1 MEAIKINGHEL
12 TGDSLAAIAE
22 KIFNGQTSYEK
33 LPWMQALQQDLKAA
47 AASGEAGD
55 SALLRLLSE
64 EGHPYHFGFLSSQ
77 EYDATELERLRQLV
91 NSK

>member
-1 MEAIKINGHEL
+1 M
-12 TGDSLAAIAE
+12 
-22 KIFNGQTSYEK
+22 
-33 LPWMQALQQDLKAA
+33 QQDLKAA